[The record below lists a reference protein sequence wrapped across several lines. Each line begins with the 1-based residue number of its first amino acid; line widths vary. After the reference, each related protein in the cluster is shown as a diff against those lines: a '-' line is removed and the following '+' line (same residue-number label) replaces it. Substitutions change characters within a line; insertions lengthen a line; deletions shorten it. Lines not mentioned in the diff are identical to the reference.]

1 MNEIPGSGDLQSKR
15 LEPVPAELLASQRL
29 EESVEKVTSGYD
41 QTNSVSQS
49 QSDKAD
55 DFLASRVIPV
65 PTLQPTLPGET
76 VASSE
81 DIKALLSK
89 ALITRDSLGL
99 QSTAEDVESFEGS
112 SSEAVSE
119 KVSGQPSQA
128 QTTVD
133 SHISAAGTDFASQ
146 LSASR
151 ASTSTPLQDMV
162 AKVQSAVPDA
172 TVTAQGVGV
181 YESNVRQLAASIQ
194 QTSGA
199 ELLAPLQALSVVA
212 ANVSPSVANT
222 GSLALQRVID
232 DIVSINRNSGGAS
245 VNGARG
251 VQQNNA
257 DLYGIPEHVRLS
269 LLSQRLGIDLD
280 PLIRTREAFL
290 EGTLVIQKGIL
301 LSIEAMA
308 NSEFLEILKE
318 RLREEQIK
326 EDQNKEAVEKLKQA
340 IAALKAGE
348 PKVAAEVL
356 SSASLITTAI
366 EQMVDRYTSD
376 ETPGSLRQ
384 HLKEHLIQVL
394 DSVTRQGSYQDMM
407 NKRVELLQSSRKV

>member
-15 LEPVPAELLASQRL
+15 LEPVPAELLASQHL

-65 PTLQPTLPGET
+65 PTLQPALPGET

-89 ALITRDSLGL
+89 ALITRDSLG
-99 QSTAEDVESFEGS
+99 QQPTAEDVESFEGTT
-112 SSEAVSE
+112 SEAVSE

-133 SHISAAGTDFASQ
+133 SHISAAGTDFAPQ
-146 LSASR
+146 LSTSMT
-151 ASTSTPLQDMV
+151 STSTPLQDMV
-162 AKVQSAVPDA
+162 TKVQSAVPDA
-172 TVTAQGVGV
+172 TDTAQGVGV

-199 ELLAPLQALSVVA
+199 ELSAPLQALSVVA

-222 GSLALQRVID
+222 GTLALQRVID

-269 LLSQRLGIDLD
+269 LLSQRLGVDLD

-290 EGTLVIQKGIL
+290 EGILVIQRGIL

-308 NSEFLEILKE
+308 NAEFMEILKE

-326 EDQNKEAVEKLKQA
+326 EDQNKEVVDKLKQA

>member
-1 MNEIPGSGDLQSKR
+1 MSEISGSGDLQSKR
-15 LEPVPAELLASQRL
+15 LEPVPTELLASQPI
-29 EESVEKVTSGYD
+29 EDSVEKVTSGYD
-41 QTNSVSQS
+41 QTNTVSQS
-49 QSDKAD
+49 QPDKAD
-55 DFLASRVIPV
+55 DYLASRVIPV
-65 PTLQPTLPGET
+65 PTLQPALPGAT
-76 VASSE
+76 VAASE
-81 DIKALLSK
+81 DIKGLLSK
-89 ALITRDSLGL
+89 ALVTKDSLEELSAG
-99 QSTAEDVESFEGS
+99 EDVEPFESS
-112 SSEAVSE
+112 SSEAVSGE
-119 KVSGQPSQA
+119 ETGQPSQP

-133 SHISAAGTDFASQ
+133 SHTAATGKDFAPQ
-146 LSASR
+146 LSAVTMP
-151 ASTSTPLQDMV
+151 ASTPLQDMV
-162 AKVQSAVPDA
+162 TKMQSALPDA
-172 TVTAQGVGV
+172 MDTAAMMGV

-199 ELLAPLQALSVVA
+199 ELSAPLQALSVVA

-222 GSLALQRVID
+222 GSLALQRMID

-251 VQQNNA
+251 AQQNSA

-280 PLIRTREAFL
+280 PLIRTRESFL

-318 RLREEQIK
+318 RLREEEIK

-340 IAALKAGE
+340 IAALQAGE

-356 SSASLITTAI
+356 NSASLITTAI

-407 NKRVELLQSSRKV
+407 NKRVELLQSARKV